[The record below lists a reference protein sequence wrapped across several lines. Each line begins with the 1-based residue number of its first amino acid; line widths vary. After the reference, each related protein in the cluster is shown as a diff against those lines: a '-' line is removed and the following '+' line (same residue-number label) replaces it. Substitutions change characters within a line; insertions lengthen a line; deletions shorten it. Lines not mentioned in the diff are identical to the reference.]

1 MRSLPLEIMIQS
13 GFHVC
18 QVDVQQP
25 ERVDNWR
32 WADLDLRL
40 LLQQFR
46 GLKVTQQYKQTQM
59 QLTALGPEGQAP
71 LARVQME
78 MLGKVVNDFLAQLG
92 AQLSSLPAAAEA
104 TPGMTESGTDTQAEG
119 SWSKPAGVDGGPGLG
134 KGLAKG
140 RGGIKMGAGRG
151 ELGGLT
157 SSQVKKKTG
166 LQQKREQLKA
176 GKACVAVIAFLERR
190 PVTCQKLSCSFC
202 LVWSVQRC
210 LHLHMK

>member
-1 MRSLPLEIMIQS
+1 M
-13 GFHVC
+13 
-18 QVDVQQP
+18 DVQQP
-25 ERVDNWR
+25 ERVDSWQ

-78 MLGKVVNDFLAQLG
+78 MLGKVVDDFLAQLG
-92 AQLSSLPAAAEA
+92 AQLSSSPAAAEP
-104 TPGMTESGTDTQAEG
+104 TPGATELGIGTEAEG
-119 SWSKPAGVDGGPGLG
+119 SWSTPAGVYGGQGIN

-140 RGGIKMGAGRG
+140 RGGPKGGAGRG
-151 ELGGLT
+151 EVGGLT
-157 SSQVKKKTG
+157 SSQVKKKNG

-176 GKACVAVIAFLERR
+176 GETCEAVLPLLHRR
-190 PVTCQKLSCSFC
+190 AVTCQKLPCSCC
-202 LVWSVQRC
+202 LLWSGE
-210 LHLHMK
+210 

>member
-1 MRSLPLEIMIQS
+1 M
-13 GFHVC
+13 
-18 QVDVQQP
+18 DVQQA
-25 ERVDNWR
+25 ERVDSWR
-32 WADLDLRL
+32 WADLDLHL

-78 MLGKVVNDFLAQLG
+78 MLGKVVDDFLAQLG
-92 AQLSSLPAAAEA
+92 AQLSSSPSAAEA
-104 TPGMTESGTDTQAEG
+104 SPGLTESGADTEAEG
-119 SWSKPAGVDGGPGLG
+119 SWSTLGDVDGGQGLS

-140 RGGIKMGAGRG
+140 RGGSKGGAGRG
-151 ELGGLT
+151 EVGVLT

-176 GKACVAVIAFLERR
+176 GEAV
-190 PVTCQKLSCSFC
+190 
-202 LVWSVQRC
+202 
-210 LHLHMK
+210 

>member
-1 MRSLPLEIMIQS
+1 MTPNSIDFTSGVRSLLLEPVIETELHA
-13 GFHVC
+13 F

-25 ERVDNWR
+25 ERVDSWR

-40 LLQQFR
+40 LLEQFR

-78 MLGKVVNDFLAQLG
+78 MLGKVVDDFLAQLG
-92 AQLSSLPAAAEA
+92 AQLGSSPAAAVA
-104 TPGMTESGTDTQAEG
+104 PPGLTEPGTDTEAEG
-119 SWSKPAGVDGGPGLG
+119 SWSKLGDVDDGRGLS

-140 RGGIKMGAGRG
+140 RGGSKGDARRG
-151 ELGGLT
+151 EVGGLT

-176 GKACVAVIAFLERR
+176 GEACVVVIALFDHSA
-190 PVTCQKLSCSFC
+190 VTC
-202 LVWSVQRC
+202 
-210 LHLHMK
+210 